1 MSDINTLKN
10 SRQYRIIQVCG
21 VALTLR
27 SKNKPLLNANLC
39 FCKANDID
47 KILAL
52 QDKAHSAMKQKEWFA
67 YTSRAELEAA
77 FGRGYPAVAVICG
90 EKMIAFAYLILSP
103 DSSQSLCQYA
113 DFDILPYFG
122 SDCVLDTVFVDP
134 DFVGYGIQSLLIER
148 LKRIAHENGKT
159 SIWATVHPDNAFSS
173 RNFIKSGFIKANSE
187 PIEKH
192 GGIRDVY
199 CFDFC

>member
-1 MSDINTLKN
+1 MSDIKTLKN

-67 YTSRAELEAA
+67 HIPLA
-77 FGRGYPAVAVICG
+77 P
-90 EKMIAFAYLILSP
+90 
-103 DSSQSLCQYA
+103 SLKQRLGA
-113 DFDILPYFG
+113 DIL
-122 SDCVLDTVFVDP
+122 
-134 DFVGYGIQSLLIER
+134 R
-148 LKRIAHENGKT
+148 
-159 SIWATVHPDNAFSS
+159 S
-173 RNFIKSGFIKANSE
+173 RSYAAKK
-187 PIEKH
+187 
-192 GGIRDVY
+192 
-199 CFDFC
+199 

>member
-1 MSDINTLKN
+1 MSRTNIFKSLTLHSKTKPSLDAELKN
-10 SRQYRIIQVCG
+10 CDI
-21 VALTLR
+21 
-27 SKNKPLLNANLC
+27 K
-39 FCKANDID
+39 DID
-47 KILAL
+47 MILVL
-52 QDKAHSAMKQKEWFA
+52 QDRVHFVMKQKEWFA
-67 YTSRAELEAA
+67 YTSRAELESA
-77 FGRGYPAVAVICG
+77 FECGSPAVAVMSG
-90 EKMIAFAYLILSP
+90 EKMIAFAYLILNP
-103 DSSQSLCQYA
+103 DSSQSLCRFA

-159 SIWATVHPDNAFSS
+159 SVWATVHPDNAFSS

-187 PIEKH
+187 PIEKY